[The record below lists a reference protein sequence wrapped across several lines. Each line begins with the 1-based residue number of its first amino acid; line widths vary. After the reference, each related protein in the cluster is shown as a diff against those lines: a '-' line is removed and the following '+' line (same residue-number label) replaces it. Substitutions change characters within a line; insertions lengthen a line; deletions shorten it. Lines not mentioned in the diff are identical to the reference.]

1 MLPALG
7 RGQGTLLFPPVP
19 PTDKPPPAASGL
31 SRAVHGFIFPACP
44 EMSGGVWPQAGAA
57 QEEEEEEESE
67 FELG

>member
-19 PTDKPPPAASGL
+19 QGQTTTAASGL
-31 SRAVHGFIFPACP
+31 SRAVHWFIFPACP
-44 EMSGGVWPQAGAA
+44 EMSGGVWLEAGAA
-57 QEEEEEEESE
+57 REEEEESE